1 MKKKLIGFKRFT
13 SRKGNP
19 LCVAIIATA
28 FDKQQNERG
37 SFGCDAESVFLP
49 SEQYDYLNADDL
61 GKEVSTQYDM
71 VGGRAYLRELTV
83 ARGKA
88 GKEGE

>member
-13 SRKGNP
+13 SKKGTP

-37 SFGCDAESVFLP
+37 SYGCDAESVFLP
-49 SEQYDYLNADDL
+49 SEQYDYLSADDL
-61 GKEVSTQYDM
+61 GKEVTTAYDI
-71 VGGRAYLRELTV
+71 VGGRAYLRELIV
-83 ARGKA
+83 ARTKLA
-88 GKEGE
+88 KNEE

>member
-1 MKKKLIGFKRFT
+1 MKKTLIGFKRFT
-13 SRKGNP
+13 SKKGNP

-37 SFGCDAESVFLP
+37 SYGCDAETVFLP
-49 SEQYDYLNADDL
+49 SEQYDYLQSSDL
-61 GKEVSTQYDM
+61 GKEVSTQYDI

-83 ARGKA
+83 NRAKTAKA
-88 GKEGE
+88 EE